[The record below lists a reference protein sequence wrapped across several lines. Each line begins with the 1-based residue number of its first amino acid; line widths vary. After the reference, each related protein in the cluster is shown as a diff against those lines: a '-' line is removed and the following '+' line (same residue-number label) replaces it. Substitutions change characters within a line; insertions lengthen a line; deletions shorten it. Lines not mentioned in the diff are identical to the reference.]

1 MNKKMSIASGRM
13 INGKKYYIHHRRDD
27 EYYIGV
33 FKEGHSLPTFEDV
46 IELTET
52 GFRYMSGWINFDLR
66 ARYYDPDIIKENAEK
81 ARQSM
86 EKRALD
92 MILKRLINE
101 DFEHLYI

>member
-1 MNKKMSIASGRM
+1 MSIASGRM

-86 EKRALD
+86 EKRTLD